1 MATDTSISDS
11 FLTTK
16 ISALANWGRKYSL
29 FPMPFGTACCAIEY
43 MSTVSAHYDISR
55 FGAEVVRFSPRQA
68 DLLMVM
74 GTITDK
80 MGPVLKTIYDQ
91 MPDPKWVISMGA
103 CATSGGFY
111 RAYHVMQG
119 IDEIIPVDVYIPGCP
134 PSPEAVLQA
143 VIMIQNIVQ
152 KEIEFGV
159 DHNARMELREKLRK
173 EVTESSPKTLLLADQ
188 QAREAMRLVPITRE
202 PAVPKNPIVAAIE
215 GNFKDQILDIND
227 FRGDLAITVRPDKIV
242 EVLRTLKESQET
254 KLDLLSSV
262 TGVDYQGYP
271 DKRSEERFGV
281 VYHLYSIDHGHRV
294 RIKAPLPEANPE
306 IDSLSSLWKTA
317 NWHERETFDMFG
329 IRFRNHPDLRRIY
342 CHEEFVGH
350 ALRKDHEPGART
362 PLSRDYKLP
371 IEYLTEWSD
380 EEKHDRISGQ
390 PNIINVGPSHPA
402 THGTLRIVT
411 RLDGE
416 RIIDSDVEIGYLH
429 RCFEKMSETHQ
440 WNQVIPYTDRL
451 NYMSSFLNNVG
462 YALAV
467 EKLLG
472 IEVPKRVQYIRVLLG
487 ELSRIMDHMVCIGT
501 NLVDLGAIT
510 NFWYA
515 FEPRE
520 EIYDLL
526 EMTAGVRMMV
536 SYVRVG
542 GLAADLPNDFVPRCR
557 EVIKRIPKY
566 IDDIHRLNTHSRL
579 FKQRSVGV
587 TEISAKDAIDWGFT
601 GPCLR
606 AAGVPYD
613 IRQNH
618 PYSSYEDFDFEI
630 PVGNRGDMYDRYLVR
645 MEEMKQSLRIVEQAL
660 ENLPEGPYQVDDRRI
675 TLPPKQGVYT
685 NIEDL
690 MNHFKLV
697 MHGIQPPPGEVYGY
711 TEGGNGELGYYIISD
726 GSMRPWRVHA
736 RGPCFPLFSA
746 FPKLIEGHLLADA
759 VAALG
764 SINIIAGELDK

>member
-1 MATDTSISDS
+1 MSTESIMGDNII
-11 FLTTK
+11 TTK
-16 ISALANWGRKYSL
+16 LSDVANWARKNSL
-29 FPMPFGTACCAIEY
+29 WPMPFGTACCAIEF
-43 MSTVSAHYDISR
+43 MSVVSAHYDLSR
-55 FGAEVVRFSPRQA
+55 FGAEVVRFSPRQS
-68 DLLMVM
+68 DLMMVM

-80 MGPVLKTIYDQ
+80 MGPVLRKIYDQ
-91 MPDPKWVISMGA
+91 MPEPKWVISMGA

-134 PSPEAVLQA
+134 PTPEAVIQA
-143 VIMIQNIVQ
+143 VLMIQGIIDEER
-152 KEIEFGV
+152 EI
-159 DHNARMELREKLRK
+159 DADARNELRERLKK
-173 EVTESSPKTLLLADQ
+173 EVTESAPKPLLLAQQ
-188 QAREAMRLVPITRE
+188 QAQEALRLVHITRE
-202 PAVPKNPIVAAIE
+202 PAAPRNPMVEALQNRFA
-215 GNFKDQILDIND
+215 DQVLDVND
-227 FRGDLAITVRPDKIV
+227 FRGDLSVTIRPDRV
-242 EVLRTLKESQET
+242 TEVCRSLKEDPVT

-262 TGVDYQGYP
+262 TGLDQKGFP
-271 DKRSEERFGV
+271 QKNADERFNV
-281 VYHLYSIDHGHRV
+281 VYHLYSIDHGHRLRLKV
-294 RIKAPLPEANPE
+294 PLPESAPE
-306 IDSLSSLWKTA
+306 VDSVSSVWRTA
-317 NWHERETFDMFG
+317 NWWERETWDMFG
-329 IRFRNHPDLRRIY
+329 IRFRNHPDLRRIL
-342 CHEEFVGH
+342 CHEEFQGH
-350 ALRKDHEPGART
+350 ALRKDHDPGGRT
-362 PLSRDYKLP
+362 PLSRDYNLP
-371 IEYLTEWSD
+371 IEYESEWRED
-380 EEKHDRISGQ
+380 EKPDRINGE
-390 PNIINVGPSHPA
+390 PKIINIGPSHPA
-402 THGTLRIVT
+402 THGTLRIVA

-416 RIIDSDVEIGYLH
+416 TITDSDVEIGYLH

-462 YALAV
+462 YAHSV

-472 IEVPKRVQYIRVLLG
+472 IEVPKRVQYIRVILG

-542 GLAADLPNDFVPRCR
+542 GLSADLPKDFVPRCR
-557 EVIKRIPKY
+557 EVLKRLPKY
-566 IDDIHRLNTHSRL
+566 IDDIHKLNTNNRV
-579 FKQRSVGV
+579 FKNRTMGV
-587 TEISAKDAIDWGFT
+587 TPISGKDAIDWGIT

-613 IRQNH
+613 IRQAH
-618 PYSSYEDFDFEI
+618 PYSSYEDFEFEV
-630 PVGNRGDMYDRYLVR
+630 PVGNSGDTYDRYLVR
-645 MEEMKQSLRIVEQAL
+645 MEEMRQSLRIINQAL

-711 TEGGNGELGYYIISD
+711 SEAANGELGFYIVSD
-726 GSMRPWRVHA
+726 GSMRPWRCHA
-736 RGPCFPLFSA
+736 RGPCFPIFSA
-746 FPKLIEGHLLADA
+746 YPAMIEGALIGDA
-759 VAALG
+759 IAALG
-764 SINIIAGELDK
+764 SLNIVAGELDR

>member
-1 MATDTSISDS
+1 MAVDTKIGDNILTTTISDVV
-11 FLTTK
+11 
-16 ISALANWGRKYSL
+16 NWARKGSL
-29 FPMPFGTACCAIEY
+29 WPMPFGTACCAIEF
-43 MSTVSAHYDISR
+43 MSVVSAHYDLAR
-55 FGAEVVRFSPRQA
+55 FGAEVVRFSPRQS
-68 DLLMVM
+68 DLLLVM

-80 MGPVLKTIYDQ
+80 MGPVLKRIYDQ
-91 MPDPKWVISMGA
+91 MPDPKWVVSMGA

-143 VIMIQNIVQ
+143 VLMIQEIIKKEKITDADAREELRQ
-152 KEIEFGV
+152 RMLKEI
-159 DHNARMELREKLRK
+159 
-173 EVTESSPKTLLLADQ
+173 TESSPKPMLIAQQ
-188 QAREAMRLVPITRE
+188 QAKEAMRLVQITRE
-202 PAVPKNPIVAAIE
+202 PAAPKNPIVALVE
-215 GNFKDQILDIND
+215 NRFKEEVLDVND
-227 FRGDLAITVRPDKIV
+227 FRGDLAITVRPDRIQ
-242 EVLRTLKESQET
+242 EICRTLKEDPAT
-254 KLDLLSSV
+254 KFDLLSTV
-262 TGVDYQGYP
+262 TGLDNLGYP
-271 DKRSEERFGV
+271 EKTREERFEV
-281 VYHLYSIDHGHRV
+281 VYHLYSIDHGHRLRV
-294 RIKAPLPEANPE
+294 KVPLPENRPE
-306 IDSLSSLWKTA
+306 VDSVSSVWRTA
-317 NWHERETFDMFG
+317 NWWERETYDMFG
-329 IRFRNHPDLRRIY
+329 VNFRYHPDLRRIL
-342 CHEEFVGH
+342 CHEEFEGH

-371 IEYLTEWSD
+371 IEYKTQWEGH
-380 EEKHDRISGQ
+380 EVDRLAPQ
-390 PNIINVGPSHPA
+390 PTIINIGPSHPA

-416 RIIDSDVEIGYLH
+416 VIVESDVEIGYLH
-429 RCFEKMSETHQ
+429 RCFEKMAETHQ
-440 WNQVIPYTDRL
+440 WNGVIPYTDRL
-451 NYMSSFLNNVG
+451 NYCSSFLNNVG
-462 YALAV
+462 YVCAV

-542 GLAADLPNDFVPRCR
+542 GLSADLPADFIPRCR
-557 EVIKRIPKY
+557 QVLKRIPQY
-566 IDDIHRLNTHSRL
+566 INDLDRLNMSNRI
-579 FKQRSVGV
+579 FKKRSVGI
-587 TEISAKDAIDWGFT
+587 TPISGKDAIDWGFT
-601 GPCLR
+601 GPMLR

-618 PYSSYEDFDFEI
+618 PYSSYEDFDFEVPI
-630 PVGNRGDMYDRYLVR
+630 GNTGDMYDRFLVR
-645 MEEMKQSLRIVEQAL
+645 MEEMRQSLRIVEQAL

-675 TLPPKQGVYT
+675 TLPPKKGVYT

-690 MNHFKLV
+690 MNHFKLQ
-697 MHGIQPPPGEVYGY
+697 MHGIQVPPGEVYGY
-711 TEGGNGELGYYIISD
+711 SEAGNGELGFYIVSD

-746 FPKLIEGHLLADA
+746 FPKMIEGGLVADA
-759 VAALG
+759 VATLG
-764 SINIIAGELDK
+764 SYNIVAGELDR

>member
-1 MATDTSISDS
+1 MATESAVGEGFI
-11 FLTTK
+11 TTK
-16 ISALANWGRKYSL
+16 VSEVANWARKNSL
-29 FPMPFGTACCAIEY
+29 WPMPFGTACCAIEF
-43 MSTVSAHYDISR
+43 MSVVSAHYDLSR
-55 FGAEVVRFSPRQA
+55 FGAEVVRFSPRQS

-74 GTITDK
+74 GTIVDK
-80 MGPVLKTIYDQ
+80 MGPVLKRIYDQ
-91 MPDPKWVISMGA
+91 MPEPKWVISMGA

-143 VIMIQNIVQ
+143 VLMIQNLIEKESLVDADARQ
-152 KEIEFGV
+152 DLRERLKKEI
-159 DHNARMELREKLRK
+159 
-173 EVTESSPKTLLLADQ
+173 TESAPKPLLIAEQ
-188 QAREAMRLVPITRE
+188 QAQEASRLVQITRE
-202 PAVPKNPIVAAIE
+202 PAAPQNPIVAAIE
-215 GNFKDQILDIND
+215 GRFKEDVLDVND
-227 FRGDLAITVRPDKIV
+227 FRGDLAITIKPDRIT
-242 EVLRTLKESQET
+242 EICRALKEDPET
-254 KLDLLSSV
+254 KFDLLSTI
-262 TGVDYQGYP
+262 TGLDYLGYP
-271 DKRSEERFGV
+271 EAKSEERFNV

-294 RIKAPLPEANPE
+294 RLKVPVAESAPEV
-306 IDSLSSLWKTA
+306 DSVSSVWKTA
-317 NWHERETFDMFG
+317 NWWERETFDMFG
-329 IRFRNHPDLRRIY
+329 IRFRNHPDLRRIL

-350 ALRKDHEPGART
+350 ALKKDHDPGGRT

-371 IEYLTEWSD
+371 IEYQTEWRED
-380 EEKHDRISGQ
+380 EAKDRLSGE
-390 PNIINVGPSHPA
+390 PTIINIGPSHPA
-402 THGTLRIVT
+402 THGTLRIVC

-416 RIIDSDVEIGYLH
+416 KITDADVEIGYLH
-429 RCFEKMSETHQ
+429 RCFEKMAETHQ

-462 YALAV
+462 YACAV

-472 IEVPKRVQYIRVLLG
+472 IEVPKRVQYIRVILG

-510 NFWYA
+510 NFWYT

-526 EMTAGVRMMV
+526 EMTSGVRMMV

-542 GLAADLPNDFVPRCR
+542 GLHSDLPTDFVPRCR
-557 EVIKRIPKY
+557 EVLARLPKY
-566 IDDIHRLNTHSRL
+566 IDDVHKLNTNNRL

-587 TEISAKDAIDWGFT
+587 TEITGKDAIDWGIT
-601 GPCLR
+601 GPVLR
-606 AAGVPYD
+606 AAGVAYD

-618 PYSSYEDFDFEI
+618 PYSSYEDFDFEVPI
-630 PVGNRGDMYDRYLVR
+630 GNRGDMYDRYLVR
-645 MEEMKQSLRIVEQAL
+645 MEEMRQSLSIIHQAL

-675 TLPPKQGVYT
+675 TLPPKLGVYT

-711 TEGGNGELGYYIISD
+711 TEGGNGEMGFYIVSD
-726 GSMRPWRVHA
+726 GSMRPWRCHA
-736 RGPCFPLFSA
+736 RGPCFPIFSSYS
-746 FPKLIEGHLLADA
+746 KLIEGSLLADA

-764 SINIIAGELDK
+764 SFNIVAGELDR